1 MYHVS
6 HITYNTIDPHYE
18 HMKYAWVMHQ
28 KVTLVKLPVNC
39 QLQCDIV
46 WHQSDL
52 VHSMRNMIFE
62 LGTLDF
68 STETDMVTVQ
78 VMATADPESVAVTF
92 RIDGVV
98 QEADES
104 LALKLV
110 PTPSTLRTIPTGEAV
125 FFRSIIEVTVAGVDC
140 KSKNIIPNQS

>member
-1 MYHVS
+1 M
-6 HITYNTIDPHYE
+6 
-18 HMKYAWVMHQ
+18 Q
-28 KVTLVKLPVNC
+28 
-39 QLQCDIV
+39 
-46 WHQSDL
+46 
-52 VHSMRNMIFE
+52 NMIFE